1 MTPRLT
7 SFSHGAG
14 CACKLS
20 PQDLARVLVD
30 APQYPDTVVVGAET
44 RDDAAVLRLP
54 DGTGLIQT
62 VDFFTPIVDDPFD
75 WGRIAA
81 ANAVSDVY
89 AMGGR
94 PISALNI
101 AAWPIDDLPAEMLA
115 RVLEGGSKM
124 ADEAGMAVVGGHT
137 IHDPEPK
144 YGMAVTGL
152 VDLDRVVRNS
162 TAPVD
167 AALYLTKP
175 IGVGMITT
183 ALKRGLAD
191 DALVAEAVEVMTTL
205 NRPAAEAMAEAGAEA
220 ATDVTGFGL
229 LGHLHFLLLASGV
242 AADLDAGSVPLIEG
256 ALALA
261 ERGVVAGGTR
271 ANHRFV
277 DEHVGWG
284 TTSQAEQLLLADAQT
299 SGGLLIAVEE
309 TREPEL
315 AAALGS
321 RGVAGRR
328 IGRTVDGRPGSIRVR
343 GHLAAP

>member
-1 MTPRLT
+1 VIPRLT

-30 APQYPDTVVVGAET
+30 APQYPEAVVVGADT
-44 RDDAAVLRLP
+44 RDDAAVLRLS

-89 AMGGR
+89 AMGGS
-94 PISALNI
+94 PLTALNI

-152 VDLDRVVRNS
+152 VDLDHVVRNS
-162 TAPVD
+162 TAPAD
-167 AALYLTKP
+167 AVLFLTKP

-183 ALKRGLAD
+183 ALKRGVAD
-191 DALVAEAVEVMTTL
+191 DALVAEAVDVMTTL
-205 NRPAAEAMAEAGAEA
+205 NRPAAEAMVEAGAVA

-229 LGHLHFLLLASGV
+229 LGHLHFMLLASGV
-242 AADLDAGSVPLIEG
+242 SAEVESGSVPLIDG
-256 ALALA
+256 ALDLA
-261 ERGVVAGGTR
+261 ARGVVAGGTR
-271 ANHRFV
+271 KNHAFV
-277 DEHVGWG
+277 SEHVDWG
-284 TTSQAEQLLLADAQT
+284 GVSEPEQLLLADAQT
-299 SGGLLIAVEE
+299 SGGLLIAV
-309 TREPEL
+309 PEARADDLGAAL
-315 AAALGS
+315 AA
-321 RGVAGRR
+321 RGVEARR
-328 IGRTVDGRPGSIRVR
+328 IGRTAVGPPGAIRVR
-343 GHLAAP
+343 GRMM